1 MEAGMKI
8 VVLDGYAANP
18 GDLDWSP
25 LEAFGEVEVYERT
38 PADKVLERC
47 REAEIVLTNKV
58 PFDAERIGTL
68 PKLRY
73 IGVTATG
80 YNIIDLQAA
89 EEHGVTVTN
98 VPAYSTASVAQMTFA
113 LLLELTQNVG
123 HHSHLVRWGHWSE
136 APDFCFWDKPLIELT
151 GLTMGLVGFGQIA
164 RAVAGIAT
172 AFGMK
177 VQVFT
182 RSPEKYRDQPE
193 YSSVAFVDLEELLRT
208 SDVVSLHC
216 PLTPETDRLIN
227 AERLG
232 LMKPGAYLINTG
244 RGQLV
249 DESALAEALKQKR
262 LAGAGLD
269 VLAVEPPPGS
279 NPLLT
284 APNCFVTP
292 HIAWAT
298 RAARQRLLDT
308 VIANV
313 GAFVEGRPQN
323 VVKG

>member
-1 MEAGMKI
+1 MKI

-25 LEAFGEVEVYERT
+25 LEALGEVEVFDRT

-47 REAEIVLTNKV
+47 RDAEIVLTNKV
-58 PFDAERIGTL
+58 PFDAERIQAL
-68 PKLRY
+68 PQLRY

-80 YNIIDLQAA
+80 YNIIDLEAA
-89 EEHGVTVTN
+89 RKQGVIVTN

-136 APDFCFWDKPLIELT
+136 APDFCFWDKPLIELA

-164 RAVAGIAT
+164 RAVAGIAA
-172 AFGMK
+172 AFGMQ

-182 RSPEKYRDQPE
+182 RSPEKYRHQPE
-193 YSSVAFVDLEELLRT
+193 YSGIAFVDLEELLRT

-216 PLTPETDRLIN
+216 PLTPETDKLIN
-227 AERLG
+227 AERLA

-244 RGQLV
+244 RGQLI
-249 DESALAEALKQKR
+249 DEPALAEALKQKR

-269 VLAVEPPPGS
+269 VLSVEPPPGS

-313 GAFVEGRPQN
+313 RAFVEGSPQN
-323 VVKG
+323 VVTG

>member
-1 MEAGMKI
+1 MKI

-58 PFDAERIGTL
+58 PFDAERIGAL

-136 APDFCFWDKPLIELT
+136 APDFCFWDKPLIELA

-164 RAVAGIAT
+164 RAVAGIAA

-182 RSPEKYRDQPE
+182 RSPEKYRNQPE
-193 YSSVAFVDLEELLRT
+193 YASVAFVDLEELLRT

-249 DESALAEALKQKR
+249 DEDALAAALKQKR

-269 VLAVEPPPGS
+269 VLSVEPPPGS

-323 VVKG
+323 VVKE

>member
-1 MEAGMKI
+1 MKI

-47 REAEIVLTNKV
+47 LEAEIVLTNKV
-58 PFDAERIGTL
+58 PFDAERIGAL

-89 EEHGVTVTN
+89 GEHGVTVTN

-136 APDFCFWDKPLIELT
+136 APDFCFWDKPLIELA

-164 RAVAGIAT
+164 RAVAGIAA

-193 YSSVAFVDLEELLRT
+193 CSSVAFVDLEKLLRT

-216 PLTPETDRLIN
+216 PLTPETDKLIN

-249 DESALAEALKQKR
+249 DEEALAEALKQKR

-269 VLAVEPPPGS
+269 VLAIEPPPGS

-323 VVKG
+323 VVKE